1 MIETIA
7 KILIVA
13 VVWFVMISPL
23 LVLSFFIAKRVHKES
38 KNSFMSTV
46 GVSFV
51 TALLVA
57 PVPTPIITFFVPF
70 FAWVIQLEPYSE
82 FYAPIWHFAAVS
94 FAISWIVSFLI
105 FSRYFNSSKSS
116 I

>member
-1 MIETIA
+1 MMETIV

-13 VVWFVMISPL
+13 ITWFVIASPL
-23 LVLSFFIAKRVHKES
+23 LVLSLFISKRVLKKS

-57 PVPTPIITFFVPF
+57 PVPTPIITFFIPLIV
-70 FAWVIQLEPYSE
+70 WIMKLDPYSE

-94 FAISWIVSFLI
+94 FAISWIVSFLV
-105 FSRYFNSSKSS
+105 FSRYFRLNK